1 MRDPI
6 IKQILEIFRQLKVVR
21 PKDLAARGIP
31 PVYLQRLCQ
40 SGEVIRASR
49 GIYHTKKHEPSS
61 RHLLALM
68 AKRIPKAV
76 VCLLSALELHDLTT
90 HSPHKIWIAIHKRSR
105 RPVDSD
111 LPIRIVRFSE
121 TSLTAG
127 VEEVSIEGIQV
138 KVTSVA
144 KTIADCFK
152 FRRKIGED
160 IAIEALR
167 DGLKKR
173 KCTRDEIWKQSKI
186 CRVANVIRPY
196 MESIG

>member
-1 MRDPI
+1 MNDPI
-6 IKQILEIFRQLKVVR
+6 TKHILEVFRELKVVR
-21 PKDLAARGIP
+21 PKDLAVRGIP
-31 PVYLQRLCQ
+31 PVYLQRLCL
-40 SGEVIRASR
+40 SGVVIRASR
-49 GIYHTKKHEPSS
+49 GIYHNARHQPSS
-61 RHLLALM
+61 RYLLALM

-90 HSPHKIWIAIHKRSR
+90 QSPHQIWVAIDQSAR
-105 RPVDSD
+105 RPADSD
-111 LPIRIVRFSE
+111 LPLRIVHFSK
-121 TSLTAG
+121 TSLVSG
-127 VEEVSIEGIQV
+127 VETVSIEGIQV

-186 CRVANVIRPY
+186 CRVSNVIRPY
-196 MESIG
+196 MESIT